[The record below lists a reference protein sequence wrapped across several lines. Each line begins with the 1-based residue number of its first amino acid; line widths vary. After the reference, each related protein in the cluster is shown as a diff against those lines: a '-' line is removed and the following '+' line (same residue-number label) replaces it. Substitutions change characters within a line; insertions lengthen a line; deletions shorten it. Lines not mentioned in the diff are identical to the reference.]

1 MISTNSKRRINTINQ
16 EQIDVLEHVKYQLK
30 TSIYNHFESYEHT
43 EFKDGQEV
51 VSQINREK
59 HLELIMKW
67 AVQELEKNFN
77 INEENGKMNKKIET
91 VKINDLKVDYSYR
104 SLDNPNADGI
114 IENFKRLA
122 IGYITVSARED
133 GLYIIDG
140 IRRVE
145 ALKHLG
151 YVECPAELL
160 HGLTVEDEARIFVN
174 TNKFHDE
181 YDEEYE
187 VYPDVEVEEME

>member
-1 MISTNSKRRINTINQ
+1 MDYFWRLNKVDQEQMEIIQDIYNTLESVVNSKSA
-16 EQIDVLEHVKYQLK
+16 E
-30 TSIYNHFESYEHT
+30 YNHIIKEGNNEWT
-43 EFKDGQEV
+43 ETV
-51 VSQINREK
+51 NREK
-59 HLELIMKW
+59 NLEAFIEWTLQQI
-67 AVQELEKNFN
+67 ENNFEFE
-77 INEENGKMNKKIET
+77 EENGKMNRKIGT
-91 VKINDLKVDYSYR
+91 VNINDLKVDYSYR
-104 SLDNPNADGI
+104 SSNNPNADGI
-114 IENFKRLA
+114 VENFERLA

-151 YVECPAELL
+151 YVECPAEVL

-174 TNKFHDE
+174 MNEFHDE

-187 VYPDVEVEEME
+187 VYPDVEVEDED

>member
-1 MISTNSKRRINTINQ
+1 MHNDIEVIKSIYKTLDYAVKDKLTEYTHIVEEGNQ
-16 EQIDVLEHVKYQLK
+16 EWKETL
-30 TSIYNHFESYEHT
+30 
-43 EFKDGQEV
+43 
-51 VSQINREK
+51 NREQQ
-59 HLELIMKW
+59 LQFICEW
-67 AVQELEKNFN
+67 ALQQIENNFDFE
-77 INEENGKMNKKIET
+77 EENGKMNKKMET
-91 VKINDLKVDYSYR
+91 VNINDLKVDYSYR
-104 SLDNPNADGI
+104 SSDNPSADGI
-114 IENFKRLA
+114 VENFERFA

-151 YVECPAELL
+151 YVECPAEVL

-174 TNKFHDE
+174 MNKFHDE

-187 VYPDVEVEEME
+187 VYPDVEVEDV

>member
-1 MISTNSKRRINTINQ
+1 MNNNQ
-16 EQIDVLEHVKYQLK
+16 FKVIKE
-30 TSIYNHFESYEHT
+30 IYNTLQKTIEDKST
-43 EFKDGQEV
+43 EYKHKIKDGNNEWIETV
-51 VSQINREK
+51 NREQN
-59 HLELIMKW
+59 LEAFIEWTLQQI
-67 AVQELEKNFN
+67 ENNFEFE
-77 INEENGKMNKKIET
+77 EENGKMNKKFEK
-91 VKINDLKVDYSYR
+91 VNINDLKVDYSYR

-151 YVECPAELL
+151 YVECPAEVL

>member
-1 MISTNSKRRINTINQ
+1 MDYFWRLNKANQ
-16 EQIDVLEHVKYQLK
+16 EQMEIIQD
-30 TSIYNHFESYEHT
+30 IYNTLESVVNSKSAEYNHIIKEGNNEWT
-43 EFKDGQEV
+43 ETV
-51 VSQINREK
+51 NREK
-59 HLELIMKW
+59 NLEAFIEWTLQQI
-67 AVQELEKNFN
+67 ENNFEFE
-77 INEENGKMNKKIET
+77 EENGKMNRKIGT
-91 VKINDLKVDYSYR
+91 VNINDLKVDYSYR
-104 SLDNPNADGI
+104 SSNNPNADGI
-114 IENFKRLA
+114 VENFERLA

-151 YVECPAELL
+151 YVECPAEVL

-174 TNKFHDE
+174 MNEFHDE

-187 VYPDVEVEEME
+187 VYPDVEVEDED

>member
-1 MISTNSKRRINTINQ
+1 MKQ
-16 EQIDVLEHVKYQLK
+16 EQLEVLEHIKYQLK
-30 TSIYNHFESYEHT
+30 TSIYNQFESYEHT

-77 INEENGKMNKKIET
+77 INEENEKMINKIET

-104 SLDNPNADGI
+104 SLDNPSADGI
-114 IENFKRLA
+114 VENFERLA

-151 YVECPAELL
+151 YVECPAEVL
-160 HGLTVEDEARIFVN
+160 HGLIVEDEARIFVN
-174 TNKFHDE
+174 MNKFHDE

-187 VYPDVEVEEME
+187 VYPDVEVEDIE

>member
-1 MISTNSKRRINTINQ
+1 MDYFWRLNKVNQ
-16 EQIDVLEHVKYQLK
+16 EQMEIIQD
-30 TSIYNHFESYEHT
+30 IYNTLESVVDSKSAEYNHIIKEGNNEWT
-43 EFKDGQEV
+43 ETV
-51 VSQINREK
+51 NREK
-59 HLELIMKW
+59 NLEAFIEWTLQQI
-67 AVQELEKNFN
+67 ENNFEFE
-77 INEENGKMNKKIET
+77 EENGKMNRKIGT
-91 VKINDLKVDYSYR
+91 VNINDLKVDYSYR
-104 SLDNPNADGI
+104 SSDNPSADGI
-114 IENFKRLA
+114 VENFESLA

-151 YVECPAELL
+151 YVECPAEVL

-174 TNKFHDE
+174 MNKFHDE

-187 VYPDVEVEEME
+187 VYPDVEVEDED

>member
-1 MISTNSKRRINTINQ
+1 MDYFWRLNKVNQ
-16 EQIDVLEHVKYQLK
+16 EQMEIIQD
-30 TSIYNHFESYEHT
+30 IYNTLESVVNSKSAEYNHIIKEGNNEWT
-43 EFKDGQEV
+43 ETV
-51 VSQINREK
+51 NREK
-59 HLELIMKW
+59 NLEAFIEWTLQQI
-67 AVQELEKNFN
+67 ENNFEFE
-77 INEENGKMNKKIET
+77 EENGKMNRKIGT
-91 VKINDLKVDYSYR
+91 VNINDLKVDYSYR
-104 SLDNPNADGI
+104 SSNNPNADGI
-114 IENFKRLA
+114 VENFERLA

-151 YVECPAELL
+151 YVECPAEVL

-174 TNKFHDE
+174 MNEFHDE

-187 VYPDVEVEEME
+187 VYPDVEVEDED

>member
-1 MISTNSKRRINTINQ
+1 MDYFWRLNKVNQ
-16 EQIDVLEHVKYQLK
+16 EQMEIIQD
-30 TSIYNHFESYEHT
+30 IYNTLESVVNSKSAEYNHIIKEGNNEWT
-43 EFKDGQEV
+43 ETV
-51 VSQINREK
+51 NREK
-59 HLELIMKW
+59 NLEAFIEWTLQQI
-67 AVQELEKNFN
+67 ENNFEFE
-77 INEENGKMNKKIET
+77 EENGKMNRKIGT
-91 VKINDLKVDYSYR
+91 VNINDLKVDYSYR
-104 SLDNPNADGI
+104 SSNNPNADGI
-114 IENFKRLA
+114 VENFERLA

-151 YVECPAELL
+151 YVECPAEVL

-174 TNKFHDE
+174 MNEFHDE

-187 VYPDVEVEEME
+187 VYPDVEVEDEY

>member
-1 MISTNSKRRINTINQ
+1 MNQ

-67 AVQELEKNFN
+67 AVQELEKKIN
-77 INEENGKMNKKIET
+77 INEEKRKMNKKIET
-91 VKINDLKVDYSYR
+91 VNINDLKVDYSYR
-104 SLDNPNADGI
+104 SSDNPSADGI
-114 IENFKRLA
+114 VENFERLA
-122 IGYITVSARED
+122 IGYITVSVRED

-140 IRRVE
+140 IRRIE
-145 ALKHLG
+145 ALKQLG
-151 YVECPAELL
+151 YVECPAEMLY
-160 HGLTVEDEARIFVN
+160 GLTVEDEARIFVN
-174 TNKFHDE
+174 MNKFHDE
-181 YDEEYE
+181 YDEEFE
-187 VYPDVEVEEME
+187 VYPDVEVE

>member
-1 MISTNSKRRINTINQ
+1 MNSNQ
-16 EQIDVLEHVKYQLK
+16 FKVIKE
-30 TSIYNHFESYEHT
+30 IYNTLQKTIEDKST
-43 EFKDGQEV
+43 EYKHKIKDGNNEWIETV
-51 VSQINREK
+51 NREQN
-59 HLELIMKW
+59 LEAFIEWTLQQI
-67 AVQELEKNFN
+67 ENNFEFE
-77 INEENGKMNKKIET
+77 EENGKMNKKFEK
-91 VKINDLKVDYSYR
+91 VNINDLKVDYSYR

-114 IENFKRLA
+114 IENFERLA

-145 ALKHLG
+145 ALKQLG
-151 YVECPAELL
+151 YTECLAEVLY
-160 HGLTVEDEARIFVN
+160 GSTVEDEARIFVN
-174 TNKFHDE
+174 MNKFHDE

>member
-1 MISTNSKRRINTINQ
+1 M
-16 EQIDVLEHVKYQLK
+16 
-30 TSIYNHFESYEHT
+30 
-43 EFKDGQEV
+43 
-51 VSQINREK
+51 NR
-59 HLELIMKW
+59 
-67 AVQELEKNFN
+67 
-77 INEENGKMNKKIET
+77 KIGT
-91 VKINDLKVDYSYR
+91 VNINDLKVNYSYR
-104 SLDNPNADGI
+104 SSDNPSADGI
-114 IENFKRLA
+114 VENFERLA

-151 YVECPAELL
+151 YVECPAEVL

-174 TNKFHDE
+174 MNKFHDE

-187 VYPDVEVEEME
+187 VYPDVEVEDAE

>member
-1 MISTNSKRRINTINQ
+1 MEQ
-16 EQIDVLEHVKYQLK
+16 EQHEVLEHIKYQLK
-30 TSIYNHFESYEHT
+30 TSIYNQFESYEHT
-43 EFKDGQEV
+43 EFKDDQEV

-59 HLELIMKW
+59 PLELIMKW

-114 IENFKRLA
+114 IENFERLA

-133 GLYIIDG
+133 ELYIIDG

-151 YVECPAELL
+151 YVECPAEVL

-174 TNKFHDE
+174 MNKFHDE

-187 VYPDVEVEEME
+187 VYPDVEVEEMK

>member
-1 MISTNSKRRINTINQ
+1 MEQ
-16 EQIDVLEHVKYQLK
+16 EQKEVIGE
-30 TSIYNHFESYEHT
+30 IYNTLQKTIEDKSTEYKHT
-43 EFKDGQEV
+43 IKDGNTKWTETV
-51 VSQINREK
+51 NREE
-59 HLELIMKW
+59 HLQALIEW
-67 AVQELEKNFN
+67 ALQQIENNFDFE
-77 INEENGKMNKKIET
+77 EENGKMNKKMET
-91 VKINDLKVDYSYR
+91 VNINDLKVDYSYR
-104 SLDNPNADGI
+104 SSDNPSANGI
-114 IENFKRLA
+114 VENFERFA

-151 YVECPAELL
+151 YLECPAEVL

-174 TNKFHDE
+174 MNKFHDE

-187 VYPDVEVEEME
+187 VYPDVEVEDV

>member
-1 MISTNSKRRINTINQ
+1 MIN
-16 EQIDVLEHVKYQLK
+16 
-30 TSIYNHFESYEHT
+30 
-43 EFKDGQEV
+43 
-51 VSQINREK
+51 
-59 HLELIMKW
+59 
-67 AVQELEKNFN
+67 
-77 INEENGKMNKKIET
+77 KIET

-104 SLDNPNADGI
+104 SLDNPSADGI
-114 IENFKRLA
+114 VENFERLA

-151 YVECPAELL
+151 YVECPAEVL

-174 TNKFHDE
+174 MNKFHDE

-187 VYPDVEVEEME
+187 VYPDVEVEDIE

>member
-1 MISTNSKRRINTINQ
+1 MHNDIEVIKNIYKTLDYAVKDKRTEYTHIVEEGNQ
-16 EQIDVLEHVKYQLK
+16 EWKETL
-30 TSIYNHFESYEHT
+30 
-43 EFKDGQEV
+43 
-51 VSQINREK
+51 NREQQ
-59 HLELIMKW
+59 LQFICEW
-67 AVQELEKNFN
+67 ALQQIENNFDFE
-77 INEENGKMNKKIET
+77 EENGKMNKKMET
-91 VKINDLKVDYSYR
+91 VNINDLKVDYSYR
-104 SLDNPNADGI
+104 SSDNPSADGI
-114 IENFKRLA
+114 VENFERFA

-151 YVECPAELL
+151 YVECPAEVL

-174 TNKFHDE
+174 MNKFHDE

-187 VYPDVEVEEME
+187 VYPDVEVEDV